1 MVLLT
6 AFRQVTEMT
15 GLNKVTGMFSDKPGE
30 RETGMLHAV
39 KQKSRLPLRLV
50 LRITMVNLETL
61 HWFYIMQC
69 SS

>member
-50 LRITMVNLETL
+50 LRIVM
-61 HWFYIMQC
+61 
-69 SS
+69 S